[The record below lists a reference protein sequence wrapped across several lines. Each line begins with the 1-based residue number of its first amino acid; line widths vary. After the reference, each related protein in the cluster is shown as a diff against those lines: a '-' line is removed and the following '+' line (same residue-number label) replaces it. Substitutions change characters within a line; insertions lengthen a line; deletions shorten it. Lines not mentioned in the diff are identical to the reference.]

1 MSGEAP
7 LAPGLRIVDA
17 HHHLFADADDRLAA
31 LWGRRSLTAAGYA
44 DLVGGGYDVVATVA
58 VEGHTRYRTTGPEH
72 LRPVGET
79 EFLAAQSDGRIA
91 AAIVGAADLRR
102 GAAVREVLEAHL
114 AAAPGRFRGIRQA
127 ALWDEDPA
135 VLGGLFDIPRHL
147 YADPGFRAGFA
158 QLAPLGLSFD
168 AFVLAPQLGDVVA
181 LARDFPGT
189 RIVLGHLGNPV
200 GIGRHAGRAAQD
212 FPAWR
217 AHMAE
222 LARCDDVVVKMG
234 GLGTFLSGSP
244 AYRADPPA
252 SSEALAGEWRPYAE
266 ETIALFGADRVM
278 FESNVPTDA
287 VGSFTTV
294 CNAYLRI
301 TGGCSRS
308 ERHAVFAGTAAR
320 VYALDIGDTAS
331 G

>member
-1 MSGEAP
+1 MSDEAP
-7 LAPGLRIVDA
+7 LEPGLTVVDA

-44 DLVGGGYDVVATVA
+44 ELVGDGYDVVASVA
-58 VEGHTRYRTTGPEH
+58 VEGHTRYRTTGPER

-114 AAAPGRFRGIRQA
+114 AAAPGRFRGIRQT

-135 VLGGLFDIPRHL
+135 VLGGLFDIPPHL
-147 YADPGFRAGFA
+147 YADPRFRAGFA

-181 LARDFPGT
+181 LARAFPGT

-200 GIGRHAGRAAQD
+200 GIGRHAGRTVRD
-212 FPAWR
+212 FLAWR

-222 LARCDDVVVKMG
+222 LARCDNVVVKMG

-244 AYRADPPA
+244 AYRADPPV
-252 SSEALAGEWRPYAE
+252 SSAVLAQEWRPHAE
-266 ETIALFGADRVM
+266 ETITLFGADRVM
-278 FESNVPTDA
+278 FESNIPTDA
-287 VGSFTTV
+287 VGSFTRV

-301 TGGCSRS
+301 TGGCSSDEHRALFS
-308 ERHAVFAGTAAR
+308 GTATR
-320 VYALDIGDTAS
+320 VYALGAGSPTR
-331 G
+331 